1 MLSISCIYSL
11 LMFRILYLWPFFL
24 SSPLQNINK
33 CSIIWVVN
41 SFERILGGK
50 THEMLLKEGMKAFQ
64 SGMCRDIA
72 LVVTKSDEL
81 DPEEYKK

>member
-1 MLSISCIYSL
+1 
-11 LMFRILYLWPFFL
+11 
-24 SSPLQNINK
+24 
-33 CSIIWVVN
+33 
-41 SFERILGGK
+41 
-50 THEMLLKEGMKAFQ
+50 MLLKEGMKAFQ